1 VRTHRDL
8 GYEVPVLVLE
18 VVVGG
23 VRDHRGNAWV
33 EKDAGARSLA
43 FVVRGGV
50 ERLAP
55 LHRAL
60 LRDRYTGIPL
70 VRRQ

>member
-1 VRTHRDL
+1 VPAGTAPPVVTRPSYGRGSATVRTHRDL

-23 VRDHRGNAWV
+23 VRDDHGNAGA

-43 FVVRGGV
+43 FVIRGGV
-50 ERLAP
+50 
-55 LHRAL
+55 
-60 LRDRYTGIPL
+60 
-70 VRRQ
+70 

>member
-8 GYEVPVLVLE
+8 GYGVPVLVLE

-23 VRDHRGNAWV
+23 VRDHHGNAGV

-43 FVVRGGV
+43 FVFRGGV
-50 ERLAP
+50 
-55 LHRAL
+55 
-60 LRDRYTGIPL
+60 
-70 VRRQ
+70 